1 MAFDLRLLRYFVVLA
16 ETLHFGRAA
25 ARLAISQPPLSRQIH
40 TLEQD
45 LGAELFVRGARGVRL
60 TPAGEALLP
69 HARRLLR
76 EADALAAGA
85 KELGR
90 GEVGVV
96 RLGFI
101 STAAYNVLPRV
112 LPEFR
117 RRHPGIR
124 LSLVESTSDAQ
135 FTGLRDDT
143 LDVGLVIPP
152 VLEALQYAP
161 LLHEPLIA
169 ALPASRRWPRPL
181 PLARLAAE
189 PFILFPRRSSQG
201 LYDLIV
207 GLCASAG
214 FAPRIEQEAI
224 QMPTIVS
231 LVAAGIGVALVPA
244 SVAKM
249 RRTDVVYR
257 RLAEP
262 GPPMEVGLA
271 WNEASQTPAVAAFVA
286 HVRSVFTPGKR

>member
-1 MAFDLRLLRYFVVLA
+1 MALDLRVLRYFVVLA

-25 ARLAISQPPLSRQIH
+25 ARLSMSQPPLSRQIH
-40 TLEQD
+40 GLERE
-45 LGAELFVRGARGVRL
+45 LGVELFIRGPHGVRL
-60 TPAGEALLP
+60 TPAGDALLP

-76 EADALAAGA
+76 EADALSAGA

-90 GEVGVV
+90 GDVGAV

-112 LPEFR
+112 LPEFH

-135 FTGLRDDT
+135 FTGLSNDT
-143 LDVGLVIPP
+143 LDAGLVIPP
-152 VLEALQYAP
+152 VLEALQYVP

-169 ALPASRRWPRPL
+169 ALPDGRRWPRAL
-181 PLARLAAE
+181 PLARLAGE
-189 PFILFPRRSSQG
+189 PFILFPRQASQG

-207 GLCASAG
+207 GLCAGAG

-231 LVAAGIGVALVPA
+231 LVAAGMGVALVPA
-244 SVAKM
+244 SIAEM
-249 RRTDVVYR
+249 RRTGVVYR
-257 RLAEP
+257 PLAEP

-271 WNEASQTPAVAAFVA
+271 WNEASHTPAVAAFVA
-286 HVRSVFTPGKR
+286 HVRSVFTPGRR

>member
-1 MAFDLRLLRYFVVLA
+1 MALDLRVLRYFVVLA

-25 ARLAISQPPLSRQIH
+25 ARLAMSQPPLSRQIH
-40 TLEQD
+40 ALEQELRVD
-45 LGAELFVRGARGVRL
+45 LFIRGPHGVRM
-60 TPAGEALLP
+60 TPAGDALLP

-85 KELGR
+85 RELGR
-90 GEVGVV
+90 GEVGAV

-101 STAAYNVLPRV
+101 STAAYNVLPQV
-112 LPEFR
+112 LPEFH

-135 FTGLRDDT
+135 FTGLHDDT
-143 LDVGLVIPP
+143 LDAGLVIPP
-152 VLEALQYAP
+152 VLEALQYVP

-169 ALPASRRWPRPL
+169 ALPAGRRWSRPL
-181 PLARLAAE
+181 PLARLGAE
-189 PFILFPRRSSQG
+189 PFILFPRRASQG

-231 LVAAGIGVALVPA
+231 LVAAGMGVALVPA
-244 SVAKM
+244 SVAQM
-249 RRTDVVYR
+249 RRTGVVYR
-257 RLAEP
+257 PLAEP
-262 GPPMEVGLA
+262 GLPMEVGLA

-286 HVRSVFTPGKR
+286 HVRSVFTPGKH